1 MYDLKD
7 FKAADHIP
15 ALLDWMRA
23 QMKSCGGKT
32 AVVGISG
39 GKDSSVIAAL
49 CVEAYGRENV
59 VGVLMPDG
67 VQPDIDYSNGI
78 VDFLGIKHYTF
89 NIHGG
94 TSGIL
99 GEMARLGIEAFPD
112 DFLTSADATIRY
124 LRGRYLPDTV
134 YYVCGTESLKN
145 QLRLA
150 GLRVAET
157 LRDDCAVVL
166 LGYDTELTY
175 EKLESCCILLNRGAD
190 YVATH
195 PDLVCPTWYGSA
207 PDCGSVIE
215 MLHTATGRRPKVIGK
230 PQPEMALLAME
241 QTGFSPRETCL
252 IGDRV
257 YTDIACGVNAGIDT
271 IFVLSGEG
279 VMDDIEKYGVQP
291 TYCMQNI
298 REVLNTL
305 EKGEPK

>member
-1 MYDLKD
+1 MSLAEKRL
-7 FKAADHIP
+7 F
-15 ALLDWMRA
+15 LLDMDGTIYLSDTLFDGTLEFL
-23 QMKSCGGKT
+23 QYVQIIGGKYLFLT
-32 AVVGISG
+32 N
-39 GKDSSVIAAL
+39 KSSRGTQ
-49 CVEAYGRENV
+49 AYIEK
-59 VGVLMPDG
+59 L
-67 VQPDIDYSNGI
+67 
-78 VDFLGIKHYTF
+78 
-89 NIHGG
+89 
-94 TSGIL
+94 
-99 GEMARLGIEAFPD
+99 ARLGVTAFPD
-112 DFLTSADATIRY
+112 DFLTSADAAIRY
-124 LRGRYLPDTV
+124 LQGEYRPDTV
-134 YYVCGTESLKN
+134 YYVCGTESLKD

-157 LRDDCAVVL
+157 LRDDISVVL

-175 EKLESCCILLNRGAD
+175 EKLETCCILLNRGAD

-215 MLHTATGRRPKVIGK
+215 MLHTATNRRPRVIGK

-241 QTGFSPRETCL
+241 RTGFSPRQTCL

-257 YTDIACGVNAGIDT
+257 YTDIACGANAGIDT

-279 VMDDIEKYGVQP
+279 VMDDIETYHVQP

-305 EKGEPK
+305 QKGEKK

>member
-1 MYDLKD
+1 MSLAEKRL
-7 FKAADHIP
+7 F
-15 ALLDWMRA
+15 LLDM
-23 QMKSCGGKT
+23 
-32 AVVGISG
+32 
-39 GKDSSVIAAL
+39 
-49 CVEAYGRENV
+49 
-59 VGVLMPDG
+59 DG
-67 VQPDIDYSNGI
+67 TIYLSETLFDGTL
-78 VDFLGIKHYTF
+78 DFLRYVRAI
-89 NIHGG
+89 GG
-94 TSGIL
+94 RYL
-99 GEMARLGIEAFPD
+99 
-112 DFLTSADATIRY
+112 FLTNNSSRGTGSLRALHPSSRPAPPRKGTRGH
-124 LRGRYLPDTV
+124 LRGRYRPETV

-157 LRDDCAVVL
+157 LRDDISVVL

-175 EKLESCCILLNRGAD
+175 EKLETCCILLNRGVD

-291 TYCMQNI
+291 AYCMQNI

-305 EKGEPK
+305 EKEEPK